1 MFSGCASSLWISISS
16 ISQVLLLSDFVLFLS
31 VKEGNNAVVATFPIF
46 RGIMRTSHKH
56 PYNSVLNGI
65 FY

>member
-31 VKEGNNAVVATFPIF
+31 VKEGKNAVVATFPIF
-46 RGIMRTSHKH
+46 RGIMRISQKH